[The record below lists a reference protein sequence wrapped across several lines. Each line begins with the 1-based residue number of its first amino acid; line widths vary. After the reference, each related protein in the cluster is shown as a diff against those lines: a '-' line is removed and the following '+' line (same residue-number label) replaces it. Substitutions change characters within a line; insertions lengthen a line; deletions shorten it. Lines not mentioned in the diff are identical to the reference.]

1 MKNIIRIPFDYAV
14 EREASIEGDRMTRQ
28 LLIGTVGG
36 SLSIFGGLAV
46 LNTTPLMEDMSWKRK
61 IAFTSSI
68 VSTAAFSIIG
78 EHKHNQRLE
87 RESQ

>member
-1 MKNIIRIPFDYAV
+1 MKDIIRIPFDYAV
-14 EREASIEGDRMTRQ
+14 EREINIEGDRMTRE

-61 IAFTSSI
+61 IAFGASLI
-68 VSTAAFSIIG
+68 STAAFGIIG
-78 EHKHNQRLE
+78 EHKHNKRIE
-87 RESQ
+87 RESK